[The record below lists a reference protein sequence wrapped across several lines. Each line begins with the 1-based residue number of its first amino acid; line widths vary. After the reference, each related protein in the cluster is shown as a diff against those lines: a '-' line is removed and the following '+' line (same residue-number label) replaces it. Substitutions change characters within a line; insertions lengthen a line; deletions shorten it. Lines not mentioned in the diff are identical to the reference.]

1 MYQWTKF
8 WSIWRIS
15 DFGTKLAQK
24 IWKTKVLKKVNIKI
38 HKWCQVYCTKVG
50 CRMRLCQEIKWFWR
64 TLSFLNIIV
73 IRWNFGA
80 RNEILSFAFLLFLWD
95 NALQKL
101 RIPLHSWEG
110 WSQSFWLKLFH
121 VSKKIPMQKLH
132 CWFHVSK
139 NGIHV
144 DNFQKI
150 VFSQIFK

>member
-8 WSIWRIS
+8 WSIRRIS

-24 IWKTKVLKKVNIKI
+24 IRKTKVLKKVNVKI

-80 RNEILSFAFLLFLWD
+80 RNEILSFTFLLFLWG
-95 NALQKL
+95 NASQKL
-101 RIPLHSWEG
+101 RISSRFAKCEPLIRTLISCKPEA
-110 WSQSFWLKLFH
+110 
-121 VSKKIPMQKLH
+121 
-132 CWFHVSK
+132 C
-139 NGIHV
+139 
-144 DNFQKI
+144 NFITKVLWQRFFLWI
-150 VFSQIFK
+150 LRNF